1 MSNAPP
7 TGASDNA
14 DPSPGQR
21 TLSTNTRNGLPRDF
35 SWPNGA
41 RLALSIV
48 VNVEE
53 GAEMNIADGDPGP
66 EPVDELG
73 SVPRRPV
80 RVHGNESNYRYGID
94 AGAPRVF
101 DMLARRGLAATAT
114 AAALALERAPHL
126 ARRLIGEG
134 HEIACHGYRW
144 VHQYRMDEAAER
156 AFICRARDS
165 IEATAGI
172 RPVGWLSRFLHTDST
187 RRILAEEGFVYH
199 MDDYSA
205 DMPFWDQVETDTG
218 ERAILVVPYAVD
230 SNDIKMWTAPSLT
243 PSDWAQYAIDTFDW
257 LAEEADAEG
266 ARMMSLGLHL
276 RIIGRPGR
284 AGALRR
290 ILDHVAQRDDVW
302 VATRRAI
309 ATAYADAV
317 PAPANAQ
324 GGSTGKTA

>member
-1 MSNAPP
+1 MS
-7 TGASDNA
+7 TG
-14 DPSPGQR
+14 
-21 TLSTNTRNGLPRDF
+21 TTNGLPSDF

-53 GAEMNIADGDPGP
+53 GAEMNIADGDPWP

-73 SVPRRPV
+73 AVPRRPV

-94 AGAPRVF
+94 FGAPRVF
-101 DMLARRGLAATAT
+101 GLLAERGLSATAT

-126 ARRLIGEG
+126 AQRLVGEG

-156 AFICRARDS
+156 DFIRRARDS
-165 IEATAGI
+165 IESTSGV
-172 RPVGWLSRFLHTDST
+172 RPVGWLSRFLHTDAT

-199 MDDYSA
+199 MDDYSG
-205 DMPFWDQVETDTG
+205 DMPFWDPVETNAG
-218 ERAILVVPYAVD
+218 ECRAILVVPYAVD
-230 SNDIKMWTAPSLT
+230 SNDIKMWTAPSLN
-243 PSDWAQYAIDTFDW
+243 PRDWAQYAIDTFDY
-257 LAEEADAEG
+257 LGEEADREG

-276 RIIGRPGR
+276 RIVGRPGR
-284 AGALRR
+284 AGSLRR
-290 ILDHVAQRDDVW
+290 ILDHVVERGNVW

-309 ATAYADAV
+309 AAAYADAL
-317 PAPANAQ
+317 PAPAM
-324 GGSTGKTA
+324 